1 MMLDT
6 QVIIIGAGP
15 AGLSAARVLAA
26 HDIDYM
32 LLAREHEPCSDKV
45 CGGFIPARAIADF
58 NLGLIKKGYR
68 IKSIR
73 MKFPGMSVERVDF
86 DKTVGI
92 NTTRAALGKLMLH
105 SIPNYSDNINM
116 ATNVTGLIER
126 TESIEVHTQ
135 SNEEKQ
141 VLSSLLVI
149 DASGVNSV
157 SIRSGLVRNRL
168 PNIQMGYGLQYHFE
182 IKNGDR
188 SFEPVN
194 DFYYGAEYSPGGY
207 AWLFPQEHT
216 AVAGTGGIVHL
227 IKSEGLLVNEFL
239 NHFVLNTK
247 EIQEILADTEVI
259 GQDAALMPL
268 AGIVRPSFSDRILLA
283 GDAAG
288 HCSPISGEGIHYS
301 MIGGKLAADMALKA
315 LSEKQVNKKSLSRYE
330 RRWINEIGADLKWG
344 AWLQKR
350 FTRGGSSKLG
360 STFLDSEKSQ
370 RVIAEMLVGERSV
383 RSAIIKAAP
392 GYLKSKLGL

>member
-1 MMLDT
+1 MMPDT

-15 AGLSAARVLAA
+15 AGLSAARVLAS
-26 HDIDYM
+26 HDIDYI
-32 LLAREHEPCSDKV
+32 LFAREHEPCSDKV

-58 NLGLIKKGYR
+58 DLGSIREGYR
-68 IKSIR
+68 IESIR
-73 MKFPGMSVERVDF
+73 MKFPGISVVRVDF
-86 DKTVGI
+86 DKAVGI

-105 SIPNYSDNINM
+105 SIPNYSDNISM

-126 TESIEVHTQ
+126 TEFIEVHTQ
-135 SNEEKQ
+135 SNEAKQ
-141 VLSSLLVI
+141 VLSSSLVI
-149 DASGVNSV
+149 DASGVNPV
-157 SIRSGLVRNRL
+157 SIRSGLVRNRI
-168 PNIQMGYGLQYHFE
+168 PNTQMGYGRQYHFV
-182 IKNGDR
+182 IKNGNR

-194 DFYYGAEYSPGGY
+194 DFYYGGEYSPGGY

-216 AVAGTGGIVHL
+216 AVAGTGGIVHR
-227 IKSEGLLVNEFL
+227 IKSEGLLVSEFL
-239 NHFVLNTK
+239 DQFVHETK
-247 EIQEILADTEVI
+247 EIQEILIDTEVI

-268 AGIVRPSFSDRILLA
+268 AGIIRPSFSDRILLA

-301 MIGGKLAADMALKA
+301 MIGGKLAAETAMRA
-315 LSEKQVNKKSLSRYE
+315 LSEKQIRKKSLSRYE
-330 RRWINEIGADLKWG
+330 KLWMNEIGSDLKWG

-350 FTRGGSSKLG
+350 FTKGGSSRVG
-360 STFLDSEKSQ
+360 VNFLDSEKSQ

-392 GYLKSKLGL
+392 DYLKSKVGF